1 MGNCPNCH
9 GTGRGLFGGP
19 CNPCKGTGQ
28 LSGASGVLFLVLFFV
43 IIGFLLV
50 GLLHG

>member
-19 CNPCKGTGQ
+19 CGACKGTGN
-28 LSGASGVLFLVLFFV
+28 LSGASGVAFLVLFFV
-43 IIGFLLV
+43 IMTLLV
-50 GLLHG
+50 IGLVHG